1 MFSYKPVRL
10 RILRGDGGSG
20 RGGRGAWP
28 DPRFHDEGVT
38 WTQAIGRVELP
49 LPPAEP
55 VPIRHI
61 YAALDGVPGHA
72 AGEVI
77 ERLMTEGGM
86 HPPGYYLAVNAWSR
100 LFGSGRHLLALPA
113 MLAGVL
119 TLFGMRR
126 LARELIPDVRVGD
139 DAHGR
144 AGEWAMLL
152 MALSPWLVGY
162 TVLARPYALALC
174 LAVWSTVALLGMRS
188 PGEEARG
195 FGRRWPLAFVL
206 LSLLGLY
213 FVYHYAFLLLWQL
226 GYLVLSALLGER
238 ERRRSRGLELVGI
251 GAAIAL
257 GFAPWLP
264 RLIEHLSVTRDAEA
278 YFNGFP
284 GLVEWPGL
292 AWWLMLLF
300 SFGES
305 VYFFE
310 APLLQVAFL
319 VLVTATLALLVTGR
333 GGFEEGGSETSGSE
347 TGDAERRLSLRL
359 LWISLPLLPAAI
371 LLADWLHDTR
381 TLFVSKTSFVLFP
394 FLVLGVVRAWLSLS
408 SRRVAALGLCAWALL
423 LAAAGA
429 GGFYGLALR
438 QTPVARVTAYLQQT
452 DEPGHV
458 VGLSSLYPGYA
469 IPLLLSLRRAGV
481 EQVSLAY
488 APWYALADFV
498 EDASGDPTV
507 KRLSL
512 LNLDVSYS
520 SVETWQPKLLRQV
533 LATARRAGWD
543 ARLWAPADAAAAPG
557 ESAVGEGAP
566 AAAKPR
572 ALRIVTPI
580 QAKYFSG

>member
-1 MFSYKPVRL
+1 
-10 RILRGDGGSG
+10 
-20 RGGRGAWP
+20 
-28 DPRFHDEGVT
+28 
-38 WTQAIGRVELP
+38 
-49 LPPAEP
+49 
-55 VPIRHI
+55 
-61 YAALDGVPGHA
+61 
-72 AGEVI
+72 
-77 ERLMTEGGM
+77 MTEGGM

-100 LFGSGRHLLALPA
+100 LFGSGRFMLALPA

-139 DAHGR
+139 ETHSR

-174 LAVWSTVALLGMRS
+174 LAVWSTVALLGMRG

-195 FGRRWPLAFVL
+195 FGRRWPLAFVV

-213 FVYHYAFLLLWQL
+213 FVYHYAFLLVWQL
-226 GYLVLSALLGER
+226 GFLGLSALLGER

-251 GAAIAL
+251 AAVIAL

-264 RLIEHLSVTRDAEA
+264 RLLEHLAVTRGAEA

-292 AWWLMLLF
+292 AWWLMLQF

-305 VYFFE
+305 VHFFE

-319 VLVTATLALLVTGR
+319 VLAIATLALLVTGL
-333 GGFEEGGSETSGSE
+333 GGSEEGGSETSGSG
-347 TGDAERRLSLRL
+347 TADAEHRLSLRL

-394 FLVLGVVRAWLSLS
+394 FLVLLVVRAWLSLS

-438 QTPVARVTAYLQQT
+438 QTPVAQATAYLQQT

-488 APWYALADFV
+488 APWYALGDFV

-520 SVETWQPKLLRQV
+520 SVETWQPKLLRHV

-543 ARLWAPADAAAAPG
+543 ARLWAPADAAAASGESVLG
-557 ESAVGEGAP
+557 ESALGEGAP